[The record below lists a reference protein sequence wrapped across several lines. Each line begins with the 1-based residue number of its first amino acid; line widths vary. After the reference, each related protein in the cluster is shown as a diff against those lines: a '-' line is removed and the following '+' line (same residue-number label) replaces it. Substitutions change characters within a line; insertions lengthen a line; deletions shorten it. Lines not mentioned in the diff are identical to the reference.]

1 MSDTAIGNPER
12 LPAHIQDF
20 IFLRELSEVYLLLD
34 HISGQWDKKLTGTDT
49 NGFADAVLGPNWLEK
64 VCEIGW
70 PPTGSEGQKAQQA
83 ATLLRVKDR
92 LNSAAKP
99 ASGATIAFTL
109 LVSGED
115 NADQAIRSRRP
126 WYGIFRKLLRVPYD
140 NKSRTRPDPPPPID
154 GGGNERGSGNEKG
167 SGNGG
172 GPPPQSASGG
182 WGNRAPSRTS
192 LARLAYPGLIITAN
206 RFKWQIRIIIAL
218 LLFWLIC
225 TCTLSWNVGAG
236 HAISLQFGA
245 LELQHAQ
252 ILKDIDKAESDSAKN
267 GTASPQT
274 DPPAATIGATLLKNC
289 GWPRSVNPPFTSDDG
304 GIDKLPTN
312 EIHLCDEIARY
323 RRDYAATRENLADWL
338 GVWGWL
344 KKLSYWFCGG
354 RCLAITDGT
363 RAFPE
368 NATNEQWAGILPEV
382 LASAVLPLCYGFL
395 GAGAAV
401 VRSLWAK
408 MRDSLLSP
416 RDLTLALGQLA
427 LGAVIGASIG
437 LFVTPPGTPSQAA
450 SGITGSVVLTA
461 SALSFIA
468 GFGVEGVFVALES
481 LIRRVFNL
489 PEPTKTA

>member
-1 MSDTAIGNPER
+1 MSDSDTSNSER
-12 LPAHIQDF
+12 VPAHIQDF

-34 HISGQWDKKLTGTDT
+34 HISGQCNKRLTGTDAD
-49 NGFADAVLGPNWLEK
+49 GFADTVLGPGWLEK

-70 PPTGSEGQKAQQA
+70 PPTGSEVQKAQQA

-115 NADQAIRSRRP
+115 NADQAIRSPRP
-126 WYGIFRKLLRVPYD
+126 WHGIFRKLMSMRK
-140 NKSRTRPDPPPPID
+140 NATSRTRSEPPPPID
-154 GGGNERGSGNEKG
+154 GNGNGNEKD
-167 SGNGG
+167 SSSDG
-172 GPPPQSASGG
+172 GPPPKSGAGG
-182 WGNRAPSRTS
+182 WGNRPPSRTS
-192 LARLAYPGLIITAN
+192 LARLAYPGLITTAT

-218 LLFWLIC
+218 LLFWMIF

-236 HAISLQFGA
+236 HAISLRFGV
-245 LELQHAQ
+245 LEAQHAQ
-252 ILKDIDKAESDSAKN
+252 ILKDIATAESDFAKN
-267 GTASPQT
+267 GTASTPAA
-274 DPPAATIGATLLKNC
+274 PPAATIGTTLLKYC
-289 GWPRSVNPPFTSDDG
+289 SWPRSVNPPFTSDDA
-304 GIDKLPTN
+304 GIDKLTTVN
-312 EIHLCDEIARY
+312 EIQLCDKIAEY

-338 GVWGWL
+338 GAWGWL
-344 KKLSYWFCGG
+344 KKISHGFCGG

-368 NATNEQWAGILPEV
+368 NATNEQWAGVLLEV

-401 VRSLWAK
+401 VRNLWAK

-427 LGAVIGASIG
+427 LGAVIGACVG
-437 LFVTPPGTPSQAA
+437 LFVTPPEVHRKQRMDSPGPSSSQPRRFP
-450 SGITGSVVLTA
+450 LLQD
-461 SALSFIA
+461 SA
-468 GFGVEGVFVALES
+468 
-481 LIRRVFNL
+481 
-489 PEPTKTA
+489 